1 MKHLA
6 STTTGIGTA
15 DEPVR
20 HVDLRNEL
28 SSDARLNYG
37 TWTHDDAGLPCFD
50 GHFKGAAAVE
60 RPFLHGISSGRLQ
73 ALINRWGLVH
83 LFTTEGGYTD
93 LSANTFKGRSG
104 LYLELE
110 TNGERHTLIHSGLT
124 RPRAIRY
131 GTGYALFCGV
141 WHDGRGSA
149 LYVEQEFY
157 TPPDRHSRMLARFHV
172 RNVGGQPLNGRVIV
186 RADVEPDRQ
195 SGPSPR
201 VLRKAPGRV
210 TWTGFHRGLGDYQ
223 LSAPSDF
230 DACEPEG
237 VSLLLAAPLS
247 LPTQGTRTFTA
258 QVGYGPTP
266 LPPVITPEA
275 SREAWARRLSRLTFS
290 DQEAWM
296 RDEARWS
303 AGQLYSHEAWDSSV
317 GEHYINLG
325 GYGWIGFGA
334 REVPETALTVAAHD
348 PDLALTCLRW
358 TAKIQYASGDIPHCH
373 AFRRPAAGETLSTGH
388 KESDNEI
395 WFVLACAEV
404 VQTTGRLDFLDEQL
418 PFWEGETALL
428 WEHIRRAVEWIF
440 TGIGVGAH
448 GLIRIADGD
457 WNDYLSFIGARG
469 FGESM
474 MNTGMACCALDRLLP
489 LARVRDPEFAE
500 TCETRLTSLRAA
512 AATGFDGHWFVRGYT
527 DDGAPFGTCEENR
540 LFLNAQSWCVL
551 GGCGTL
557 EMRESAMRAAL
568 EKCHSEIGLTLMSR
582 PYPCPPPEYVSTCP
596 IPPGEGENSGVW
608 PQTVHWA
615 VWALAELGWT
625 DEALDVWRRMSLRNH
640 SRLHPEVPY
649 GIFNGP
655 DCYSSHHAG
664 EREGWTQ
671 VEMLERAKFPPMNP
685 MVAWQAFSLA
695 RVNQSLSAKT
705 EQPV

>member
-1 MKHLA
+1 M
-6 STTTGIGTA
+6 
-15 DEPVR
+15 
-20 HVDLRNEL
+20 
-28 SSDARLNYG
+28 DARLNYG
-37 TWTHDDAGLPCFD
+37 TWTRDDAGLPCFD
-50 GHFKGAAAVE
+50 GHFKGPAAVE
-60 RPFLHGISSGRLQ
+60 RPFLHGLSSGRIQ

-93 LSANTFKGRSG
+93 LSANTFRGRSG

-110 TNGERHTLIHSGLT
+110 IGGERHSLVHSSLSQRRTVRYGIGYAIFSGL
-124 RPRAIRY
+124 
-131 GTGYALFCGV
+131 
-141 WHDGRGSA
+141 WHDGRGGA

-157 TPPDRHSRMLARFHV
+157 TAPDRHARIQGRFTLK
-172 RNVGGQPLNGRVIV
+172 NVGGRPLTGRLMI
-186 RADVEPDRQ
+186 RADVEPNRL
-195 SGPSPR
+195 SGPAPR
-201 VLRKAPGRV
+201 TLRYAPGRV
-210 TWTGFHRGLGDYQ
+210 DWVGFHPGLGDYQ
-223 LSAPSDF
+223 LTTSPEF
-230 DACEPEG
+230 QACSPEG
-237 VSLLLAAPLS
+237 VSLRLS
-247 LPTQGTRTFTA
+247 TSLTLGPGGSSIVTA
-258 QVGYGPTP
+258 QVGYGNLP
-266 LPPVITPEA
+266 LPPVTSPEEA
-275 SREAWARRLSRLTFS
+275 REAWVRRLSRLDFS
-290 DQEAWM
+290 EHDSWI

-303 AGQLYSHEAWDSSV
+303 AGQLYAYEAWDSSV

-325 GYGWIGFGA
+325 GYGWVGFGA

-358 TAKIQYASGDIPHCH
+358 TAKIQYVNGDIPHCH

-404 VQTTGRLDFLDEQL
+404 VQSTGRLDFLDEKL
-418 PFWEGETALL
+418 PFWEGETASV

-440 TGIGVGAH
+440 TGIGIGTH

-457 WNDYLSFIGARG
+457 WNDYLSHVGARG
-469 FGESM
+469 LGESM
-474 MNTGMACCALDRLLP
+474 MNTGMACCALDRLIP
-489 LARVRDPEFAE
+489 LARVRDPGFAE
-500 TCETRLTSLRAA
+500 TCATRLASLRAA
-512 AATGFDGHWFVRGYT
+512 AEAGFDGRWFVRGYT
-527 DDGAPFGTCEENR
+527 DDAAPFGTMEEDR

-557 EMRESAMRAAL
+557 AMRESAMRAAL

-582 PYPCPPPEYVSTCP
+582 PYSCPPPEYVSTCP
-596 IPPGEGENSGVW
+596 IPQGEGENAGIW

-615 VWALAELGWT
+615 IWALTELDWT
-625 DEALDVWRRMSLRNH
+625 DEALAVWQRMSLRH
-640 SRLHPEVPY
+640 HARQHPDIPF

-695 RVNQSLSAKT
+695 CIDKALSQKPDGVVN
-705 EQPV
+705 P